1 MFNPD
6 NIAILLGTLSNQ
18 SVLRIINLLTGPEAG
33 GGLKTEQ
40 MLSLGIPKSTLY
52 RVLSGLINQ
61 GLVEINKKKRYQATD
76 MAFHFVEL
84 LEHIN
89 GFSRSYR
96 RRLIR
101 DKLKEVL
108 FDDKA
113 IEAAVNRALEV
124 EETGSVRKTAGKFGK
139 MTRDVFF
146 PEVLDA
152 LSVLAEQI
160 KDSKYQI
167 DLIVSVSSGGAVV
180 GGMLSRVLNIP
191 LAQVTRSQPSLEAD
205 RPDESKIEAMP
216 DVTDKKL
223 LLVDDICK
231 SGYTLNLV
239 RNSCGTATE
248 VKTAALLLVLQE
260 GEDESDLPQEKHL
273 DYRVFTSDNI
283 LVKMPWDRITRED

>member
-18 SVLRIINLLTGPEAG
+18 AVLRIINLLTGPEAG

-52 RVLSGLINQ
+52 RVLSGLIDQ
-61 GLVEINKKKRYQATD
+61 GLVEINKEKRYQATA
-76 MAFHFVEL
+76 MTFHFVEL
-84 LEHIN
+84 LGHIN

-96 RRLIR
+96 KRLIR

-124 EETGSVRKTAGKFGK
+124 EETGNVGRPAGKSGK
-139 MTRDVFF
+139 MTRNVFF
-146 PEVLDA
+146 PEVLE
-152 LSVLAEQI
+152 SIKIMVEQI
-160 KDSKYQI
+160 KESKYQI
-167 DLIVSVSSGGAVV
+167 DLIIGVSSGGAIV
-180 GGMLSRVLNIP
+180 GGLLSRALNIP
-191 LAQVTRSQPSLEAD
+191 LAQVIRSQPSLEAD
-205 RPDESKIEAMP
+205 KPEESKIETIP
-216 DVTDKKL
+216 DVADKRI

-239 RNSCGTATE
+239 RNNCETAAE
-248 VKTAALLLVLQE
+248 VKTAALLLMLQE
-260 GEDESDLPQEKHL
+260 GEDEDDLPSEKRL
-273 DYRVFTSDNI
+273 DYRVFTTDNI
-283 LVKMPWDRITRED
+283 SVKMPWDTVTRND